1 MLTHAGNRVNSE
13 LVKTLSTASQVAEIA
28 VDSPTFTISWHP
40 SRSFC
45 LLCFDLWHL
54 HLCFTFFSSMQIFS
68 FMQVLAG
75 IRMRRQR
82 QVRSW
87 TRPGKLK
94 SVGLPFGIDLAFC
107 VREWS
112 LFLKMRSVFES
123 DLSFWKWSQL
133 VNNWCNSLCV
143 LQFALTFR
151 EAIINT
157 AFNGKK
163 V

>member
-1 MLTHAGNRVNSE
+1 MLTHVGSRVNSE

-45 LLCFDLWHL
+45 LSCFDFWRLN
-54 HLCFTFFSSMQIFS
+54 LCFTFLISN
-68 FMQVLAG
+68 QVLAS

-87 TRPGKLK
+87 TRPRKLK
-94 SVGLPFGIDLAFC
+94 SVGLPFGIDLAFF
-107 VREWS
+107 VWEWS

-123 DLSFWKWSQL
+123 DLCFWKWSQL